1 MYCLRKK
8 YIYFS
13 NFFLF
18 SDHLT
23 VFFFHLFRNMLFVSI
38 IFHQKKKT
46 LFVLIG
52 HKLLLLPCSDN
63 LLPSFKVIIKKNA
76 QKEIIH
82 SYHFGFYKLIQSH
95 MCYTGLELEHCKIV
109 FLNPVIFNSWLHER
123 TGNSNDVIR
132 IPPTDCLFFF
142 LSSVMLFVVSCFCF
156 IFLSFH
162 TEVRH
167 TEYSSYIYK
176 RN

>member
-1 MYCLRKK
+1 MFYHKSHWNVLLKK
-8 YIYFS
+8 KKIYFS
-13 NFFLF
+13 TFF
-18 SDHLT
+18 SNHLT
-23 VFFFHLFRNMLFVSI
+23 IFFIFSEKCFCFHYIPPKR
-38 IFHQKKKT
+38 KKKCFNRT
-46 LFVLIG
+46 QASAAAVFRQPSPQLQSN
-52 HKLLLLPCSDN
+52 KKYTKRNDSQLP
-63 LLPSFKVIIKKNA
+63 FW
-76 QKEIIH
+76 
-82 SYHFGFYKLIQSH
+82 FYKLIQSH

-132 IPPTDCLFFF
+132 TPPTYCFFF
-142 LSSVMLFVVSCFCF
+142 LSSVMLYVVSCFCF